1 MLLYYLRHGDP
12 IYNPDSL
19 TPLGHEQARAL
30 GKRLATYGIDEI
42 YSSDSVRAMQ
52 TAQPTCDLLKKE
64 KILLPW
70 ANENRAWEQLTVMRE
85 DGKGKTWCFHDRR
98 YVEIF
103 NSPEVL
109 ALGDRWYEHPRFA
122 DTCFKQGMERI
133 HREADEFLLSL
144 GYRHDRVNHRYEA
157 VAANDKRIAMFA
169 HQGFGLAFLSSVLD
183 LPYPYFATHF
193 DLSHSSMS
201 VINFA
206 GSGGWIY
213 PKAIQLSNDSHLY
226 RDGLLT
232 GYNNGVRV

>member
-1 MLLYYLRHGDP
+1 MLLYYIRHGDP

-19 TPLGHEQARAL
+19 TPLGNEQARAL

-64 KILLPW
+64 KVLLPW
-70 ANENRAWEQLTVMRE
+70 ANEGRAWEQLTVVRE
-85 DGKGKTWCFHDRR
+85 DGRRTWCFHTQSC
-98 YVEIF
+98 VELF

-109 ALGDRWYEHPRFA
+109 AMGEAWYDHPCFA
-122 DTCFKQGMERI
+122 DTSFKQGIERI
-133 HREADEFLLSL
+133 DREADGFLLSL

-157 VAANDKRIAMFA
+157 VTPNDKRIALFA
-169 HQGFGLAFLSSVLD
+169 HQGFGLAFLGSILD
-183 LPYPYFATHF
+183 VPYPYFATHF

-201 VINFA
+201 VINF
-206 GSGGWIY
+206 SGTGDWIY
-213 PKAIQLSNDSHLY
+213 PKALQLSNDSHLY

-232 GYNNGVRV
+232 GYNNGIRV